1 MANTIEPSVR
11 SGDVRAHEIAH
22 KRTVT
27 LSRRKPAT
35 EIVDDFSQP
44 RLARLMDQPSAG
56 GVMSQLELFN
66 ENQDECQNTKQD
78 TKMAPIARFDDDAA
92 KEALERYE
100 GVVRMMAR
108 RLRPAAALG
117 QALDEDDLCAEG
129 RVAVLEG
136 LATYQH
142 YGISEKAWVR
152 TRIRQ
157 RMIDA
162 IRKLD
167 LRSRDEM
174 NLAVRQSNGEPLAA
188 DDYERGRVI
197 QARRLVS
204 IDFGTEDSPPLVERL
219 ESPDLLTAEER
230 LDQRVQ
236 LARLRAA
243 ISALPDRQRQAV
255 ELGLFSGLS
264 LRLIGEK
271 MGISESRVCQL
282 QKRAIHHLKRALI
295 ELEEREE
302 EAA

>member
-27 LSRRKPAT
+27 LSRTRSAI

>member
-1 MANTIEPSVR
+1 MENDREPYVR
-11 SGDVRAHEIAH
+11 VGDGRAHKIAR
-22 KRTVT
+22 KRARPDFDDDLGPHILEDFT
-27 LSRRKPAT
+27 LS
-35 EIVDDFSQP
+35 E
-44 RLARLMDQPSAG
+44 LARLMDRPFVG

-66 ENQDECQNTKQD
+66 DNRDEIKDQKR
-78 TKMAPIARFDDDAA
+78 APIARFDETEA
-92 KEALERYE
+92 KEALQRYE

-174 NLAVRQSNGEPLAA
+174 SLAVRQANGEPLGA
-188 DDYERGRVI
+188 DEYERGRVI
-197 QARRLVS
+197 QARRLIS
-204 IDFGTEDSPPLVERL
+204 LDFGTDESPPLVERL
-219 ESPDLLTAEER
+219 ESQDLLPAEEH
-230 LDQRVQ
+230 LDQRIQ

-282 QKRAIHHLKRALI
+282 QKRAVHHLRRALI
-295 ELEEREE
+295 ESVPGEE

>member
-1 MANTIEPSVR
+1 MVNTIEPSVR
-11 SGDVRAHEIAH
+11 SGDARAHEIAH

-78 TKMAPIARFDDDAA
+78 TKTAPIARFDDDAA

>member
-27 LSRRKPAT
+27 LSRTRSAI

-66 ENQDECQNTKQD
+66 ENQDECQKTKQD